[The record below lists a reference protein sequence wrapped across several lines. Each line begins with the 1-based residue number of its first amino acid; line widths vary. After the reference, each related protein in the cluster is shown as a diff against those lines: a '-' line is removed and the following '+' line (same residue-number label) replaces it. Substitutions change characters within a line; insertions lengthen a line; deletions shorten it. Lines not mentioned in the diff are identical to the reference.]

1 MDYSYSKKPQGR
13 TARAR
18 LSRVNCSWK
27 DLCEVCRNVRNKD
40 TDGALEFLSAAAEGK
55 QAVHFR
61 RHAKSRG
68 HRRELGGKP
77 GGFPKKSARA
87 VLSVMQSAAANA
99 GRLGLGAT
107 KIAHIVSN
115 KQATYPRMS
124 PKGRRIRHD
133 YEVSF
138 IEVVLEEIQ
147 QKAQKET
154 AKVLPGG
161 KQLVGEPT
169 SAPLAPQRKSDE
181 SPAEQAKKEEP
192 KKTEAPK
199 PVEKKAEVP
208 KKEEPKKVEAP
219 KKAEPVKKAEAPKPA
234 SPAEQAKKPEPPK
247 KMSPTGDKS
256 PAAQAKKQD
265 DIIIA

>member
-1 MDYSYSKKPQGR
+1 MG
-13 TARAR
+13 
-18 LSRVNCSWK
+18 
-27 DLCEVCRNVRNKD
+27 
-40 TDGALEFLSAAAEGK
+40 TDEALEFLAAAAEGK
-55 QAVHFR
+55 QAIHFR

-87 VLSVMQSAAANA
+87 VLSVLQSAAANA
-99 GRLGLGAT
+99 SRLGLGAT
-107 KIAHIVSN
+107 KIAHLVSN

-147 QKAQKET
+147 QKAE
-154 AKVLPGG
+154 KV
-161 KQLVGEPT
+161 KKS
-169 SAPLAPQRKSDE
+169 SAEDK

-192 KKTEAPK
+192 KKPEAPK
-199 PVEKKAEVP
+199 AEEKKEAP
-208 KKEEPKKVEAP
+208 KKEEPKKPEAP
-219 KKAEPVKKAEAPKPA
+219 KAAAPKE
-234 SPAEQAKKPEPPK
+234 AEQ
-247 KMSPTGDKS
+247 
-256 PAAQAKKQD
+256 KKQD

>member
-1 MDYSYSKKPQGR
+1 MEYSYSKKPQGR

-40 TDGALEFLSAAAEGK
+40 TDGALEFLSEAAEGK

-87 VLSVMQSAAANA
+87 VLSVLQSAAANA

-107 KIAHIVSN
+107 KVAHIVSN
-115 KQATYPRMS
+115 KQAAYPRMS

-147 QKAQKET
+147 QKAEKAKKAEGPKKAEAKKEAPKAE
-154 AKVLPGG
+154 AKKEEPKKAEPVKKEEPTKAEAPEPAEKKEAAPKKPEAKMLPAGER
-161 KQLVGEPT
+161 LVGEPA
-169 SAPLAPQRKSDE
+169 SAPLAPQRKSDK
-181 SPAEQAKKEEP
+181 SPAE
-192 KKTEAPK
+192 
-199 PVEKKAEVP
+199 
-208 KKEEPKKVEAP
+208 
-219 KKAEPVKKAEAPKPA
+219 
-234 SPAEQAKKPEPPK
+234 
-247 KMSPTGDKS
+247 
-256 PAAQAKKQD
+256 QAKKQD

>member
-1 MDYSYSKKPQGR
+1 MEYSYDKLPQGR
-13 TARAR
+13 IARAR
-18 LSRVNCSWK
+18 LTRVNCSWK
-27 DLCEVCRNVRNKD
+27 DLCEVCRNVRGKP
-40 TDGALEFLSAAAEGK
+40 TDDALEFLSAAAEGK

-68 HRRELGGKP
+68 HRRELGGKQ

-99 GRLGLGAT
+99 NRLGLGAT
-107 KIAHIVSN
+107 KIAHLVSN

-147 QKAQKET
+147 QKAE
-154 AKVLPGG
+154 KV
-161 KQLVGEPT
+161 
-169 SAPLAPQRKSDE
+169 
-181 SPAEQAKKEEP
+181 
-192 KKTEAPK
+192 
-199 PVEKKAEVP
+199 
-208 KKEEPKKVEAP
+208 EPKKVEAP
-219 KKAEPVKKAEAPKPA
+219 KAQEKREAPKPPEKKEAPKKEEPKKPAAPKKAEAPKPA
-234 SPAEQAKKPEPPK
+234 EKKPEAPKKEEPKKEAPKKPEP

-256 PAAQAKKQD
+256 PAAQAKKQE